1 MNYTPASL
9 YRVPLPADFE
19 HQLEIAIDAGCKANE
34 RQTAAVF
41 FRADDI
47 GVPSA
52 GFSKLISLFKRHRTP
67 LCLAVV
73 PSWLTARRFAELQ
86 NITAEP
92 GNLWCWH
99 QHGTLHRNFEAAGKN
114 QEFGPARN
122 FEVLKAEID
131 KGRSRLQGL
140 LGDLFE
146 PFFTPPWNRCS
157 QEAAKALRDLGFL
170 ALSRSKGAKPNV
182 AGILP
187 DIQVSVDLHTGK
199 QPDPAAALAC
209 LLADLSASLA
219 SGCCG
224 IMLHHQRMNRN
235 AFFFLDVLLRLLN
248 NRKEIELCLFREMLS
263 RCYLTADNRS
273 D

>member
-1 MNYTPASL
+1 MKYTPASL
-9 YRVPLPADFE
+9 YRVGLPADFE
-19 HQLEIAIDAGCKANE
+19 HQLESAIDTGCKINK

-52 GFSKLISLFKRHRTP
+52 GFSRLISLFKRHRTP

-73 PSWLTARRFAELQ
+73 PSWLTARRFADLHS
-86 NITAEP
+86 ITGEP
-92 GNLWCWH
+92 ENLWCWH

-122 FEVLKAEID
+122 YEVLKAEIE
-131 KGRSRLQGL
+131 KGRSRLQDL
-140 LGDLFE
+140 LGNIFE

-157 QEAAKALRDLGFL
+157 QEAARALRDLGFL

-187 DIQVSVDLHTGK
+187 DIQVNVDLHTGK
-199 QPDPAAALAC
+199 QPDPAAAFTG
-209 LLADLSASLA
+209 LLADLTASLA
-219 SGCCG
+219 SGNCG
-224 IMLHHQRMNRN
+224 IMLHHQRRNRD

-263 RCYLTADNRS
+263 RCSLVDDNRS